1 MLGKKK
7 SEDFQGFFSKTL
19 LIFGGRRCRSPY
31 SIFIRHSD
39 IELEQTSVSCC
50 FRIFEAKNQANLYQY
65 ISKSSCP
72 KVCRSVLK
80 NQFCILYITSL
91 SSHPNNIGN
100 SIGSRHIYRNHDM
113 KYKCIT
119 NLSGISKTHCALTNY
134 TLLMLEFDFFLK
146 RILEVAQKYGKAIM
160 DSNAFLNS

>member
-1 MLGKKK
+1 MIRSIVLVIRSPFCWAKKN
-7 SEDFQGFFSKTL
+7 FQGFFSKTL

-39 IELEQTSVSCC
+39 IELEQSSVSCC

-91 SSHPNNIGN
+91 SSHSNNIGN
-100 SIGSRHIYRNHDM
+100 SIGSRHI
-113 KYKCIT
+113 
-119 NLSGISKTHCALTNY
+119 
-134 TLLMLEFDFFLK
+134 
-146 RILEVAQKYGKAIM
+146 
-160 DSNAFLNS
+160 

>member
-1 MLGKKK
+1 MSGLDRSDVYIPNKPKIISKLNLVNHEKYIPTFLYRYTQYDSVHCTRNTITILLGKKK

-100 SIGSRHIYRNHDM
+100 SIGSRHI
-113 KYKCIT
+113 
-119 NLSGISKTHCALTNY
+119 
-134 TLLMLEFDFFLK
+134 
-146 RILEVAQKYGKAIM
+146 
-160 DSNAFLNS
+160 

>member
-1 MLGKKK
+1 MSGLDRSDVYIPNKPKIISKLNLVNHDKYLPTYILSMIRSIVLVIRSPFCWAKKK

-39 IELEQTSVSCC
+39 IELEQSSVSCC

-100 SIGSRHIYRNHDM
+100 SIGSRHI
-113 KYKCIT
+113 
-119 NLSGISKTHCALTNY
+119 
-134 TLLMLEFDFFLK
+134 
-146 RILEVAQKYGKAIM
+146 
-160 DSNAFLNS
+160 

>member
-1 MLGKKK
+1 MYTYFFLFISLCKFCVYTICHILVSYNTIENTFCWAKKK
-7 SEDFQGFFSKTL
+7 SEYFQGFFSKTL

-80 NQFCILYITSL
+80 NQFCIL
-91 SSHPNNIGN
+91 H
-100 SIGSRHIYRNHDM
+100 H
-113 KYKCIT
+113 
-119 NLSGISKTHCALTNY
+119 
-134 TLLMLEFDFFLK
+134 
-146 RILEVAQKYGKAIM
+146 
-160 DSNAFLNS
+160 